1 MNEWIY
7 WASNRVHDL
16 ALEDPDFQSLMIEQ
30 ENLGKLFEAIIQS
43 LTDTE
48 RDLILDYINNSVVLE
63 YQQTRIAY
71 LLGKGILK

>member
-1 MNEWIY
+1 MDEWIY
-7 WASNRVHDL
+7 WASNRVHEL

>member
-7 WASNRVHDL
+7 WASNRVHEL

-43 LTDTE
+43 LTDAE
-48 RDLILDYINNSVVLE
+48 RDLILDYINNAVDLE

>member
-1 MNEWIY
+1 MDEWIY
-7 WASNRVHDL
+7 WASNRVHEL

-43 LTDTE
+43 LTDAE
-48 RDLILDYINNSVVLE
+48 RDLILDYINNAVDLE

>member
-7 WASNRVHDL
+7 WASNRVHEL

-48 RDLILDYINNSVVLE
+48 RDLILDYINNAVDLE

>member
-7 WASNRVHDL
+7 WASNRVHEL

-48 RDLILDYINNSVVLE
+48 RDLILDYTNNAVDLE

>member
-1 MNEWIY
+1 MDEWIY
-7 WASNRVHDL
+7 WASNRVHEL
-16 ALEDPDFQSLMIEQ
+16 AREDPDFQSLMIEQ

-48 RDLILDYINNSVVLE
+48 RDLILDYINNAVDLE

>member
-1 MNEWIY
+1 MDEWIY
-7 WASNRVHDL
+7 WASNRVHEL

-48 RDLILDYINNSVVLE
+48 RDLILDYINNAVDLE